1 MIDEEARI
9 LKSASAEVER
19 NLFST
24 NLSNRDTNTTLTT
37 RYPSRKERPLTKE
50 ININQSQDVKSPV
63 TEANYA

>member
-50 ININQSQDVKSPV
+50 ININ
-63 TEANYA
+63 

>member
-37 RYPSRKERPLTKE
+37 RYQSRRERPLTKE
-50 ININQSQDVKSPV
+50 IFVN
-63 TEANYA
+63 